1 MVTGYRFSY
10 GGAQEYYGVT
20 PDLCTLGKII
30 GGGFP
35 LAAIAGK
42 KEIMAHFDKEKV
54 GSDGFLMQIGTLSG
68 NPIASVAGLKTL
80 EILRRPGSYE
90 KLRQNGQRIMDFAS
104 KELSENN
111 IDFKVVGDQTLFEII
126 FTNEEI
132 LNYRDV
138 QKNDLKYKD
147 SGIEQTWNFAH
158 PNNKKVT
165 GPLGNFKRMIKGASY
180 QMMIDHLS
188 HTITELG
195 SSDKWAQFEVI
206 ILDKNKIYHKF
217 NWQVEK
223 YTMDGPLKDCW
234 LTTMVSNPIS
244 LGSSI

>member
-1 MVTGYRFSY
+1 MMLKKLPLIFSIVT
-10 GGAQEYYGVT
+10 
-20 PDLCTLGKII
+20 
-30 GGGFP
+30 
-35 LAAIAGK
+35 
-42 KEIMAHFDKEKV
+42 
-54 GSDGFLMQIGTLSG
+54 
-68 NPIASVAGLKTL
+68 
-80 EILRRPGSYE
+80 
-90 KLRQNGQRIMDFAS
+90 
-104 KELSENN
+104 
-111 IDFKVVGDQTLFEII
+111 II
-126 FTNEEI
+126 FLSISYSNA
-132 LNYRDV
+132 
-138 QKNDLKYKD
+138 DLKSPNNLILPAEVVKIQLIGLMDNDKDFKD

-158 PNNKKVT
+158 PNNKKNT
-165 GPLGNFKRMIKGASY
+165 GPLPNFKMMIKGNSY
-180 QMMIDHLS
+180 QMLIDHLN

>member
-1 MVTGYRFSY
+1 MLKKLHLTFSVVLFFFLNISFLK
-10 GGAQEYYGVT
+10 A
-20 PDLCTLGKII
+20 DLLIQNNSILPADVVKIQ
-30 GGGFP
+30 
-35 LAAIAGK
+35 LVALMNNDK
-42 KEIMAHFDKEKV
+42 K
-54 GSDGFLMQIGTLSG
+54 
-68 NPIASVAGLKTL
+68 
-80 EILRRPGSYE
+80 
-90 KLRQNGQRIMDFAS
+90 
-104 KELSENN
+104 
-111 IDFKVVGDQTLFEII
+111 FE
-126 FTNEEI
+126 
-132 LNYRDV
+132 
-138 QKNDLKYKD
+138 D

-158 PNNKKVT
+158 PKNKKNT
-165 GPLGNFKRMIKGASY
+165 GPLPNFKMMIKGNSY
-180 QMMIDHLS
+180 QMLIDHLN

>member
-1 MVTGYRFSY
+1 MLKKLLITFQVLVILSLLLSSSN
-10 GGAQEYYGVT
+10 AEILKPNSDIKPSEVV
-20 PDLCTLGKII
+20 KI
-30 GGGFP
+30 
-35 LAAIAGK
+35 
-42 KEIMAHFDKEKV
+42 
-54 GSDGFLMQIGTLSG
+54 QLSG
-68 NPIASVAGLKTL
+68 L
-80 EILRRPGSYE
+80 
-90 KLRQNGQRIMDFAS
+90 
-104 KELSENN
+104 
-111 IDFKVVGDQTLFEII
+111 
-126 FTNEEI
+126 
-132 LNYRDV
+132 
-138 QKNDLKYKD
+138 QKNDLNYKD

-165 GPLGNFKRMIKGASY
+165 GPLPNFKRMIKGDSY
-180 QMMIDHLS
+180 QMMLNHLS

-223 YTMDGPLKDCW
+223 YTDDGILKDCW

>member
-1 MVTGYRFSY
+1 MMLKKLPLIFSIVT
-10 GGAQEYYGVT
+10 
-20 PDLCTLGKII
+20 
-30 GGGFP
+30 
-35 LAAIAGK
+35 
-42 KEIMAHFDKEKV
+42 
-54 GSDGFLMQIGTLSG
+54 
-68 NPIASVAGLKTL
+68 
-80 EILRRPGSYE
+80 
-90 KLRQNGQRIMDFAS
+90 
-104 KELSENN
+104 
-111 IDFKVVGDQTLFEII
+111 II
-126 FTNEEI
+126 FFNI
-132 LNYRDV
+132 SYSNA
-138 QKNDLKYKD
+138 DLKSPNNLILPAEVVKIQLVGLMDNDKDFKD

-158 PNNKKVT
+158 PNNKKNT
-165 GPLGNFKRMIKGASY
+165 GPLPNFKMMIKGNSY
-180 QMMIDHLS
+180 QMLIDHLN